1 MVSFEFQSWGEG
13 SRPSHGSWRTQA
25 RIFVYD
31 TDSDNFLEYQAVGG
45 ATRGESAPSWCIPS
59 WCVDKDPLAHQLD
72 AWKCHQL
79 FDVNLMLYGHI
90 VWTTYGL

>member
-13 SRPSHGSWRTQA
+13 SRPSHGSSLTQA

-45 ATRGESAPSWCIPS
+45 ALHGVYGCTILVHPILVRGQGPTGAPARCMEVLYSY
-59 WCVDKDPLAHQLD
+59 
-72 AWKCHQL
+72 
-79 FDVNLMLYGHI
+79 LMLYGDI